1 MVNGEVKNTSSTPV
15 VSITN
20 PSIDSTSPSNSSGG
34 KQVSVVS
41 LKIPRPYDYIQ
52 VFSESAIFCIVLN
65 CIKSHLLTNATSLNK
80 KR

>member
-1 MVNGEVKNTSSTPV
+1 MKITYLSCRNVFYKDFFFHRGTNETSGEVMVNGEVKNTSSTPV

-41 LKIPRPYDYIQ
+41 LKI
-52 VFSESAIFCIVLN
+52 
-65 CIKSHLLTNATSLNK
+65 
-80 KR
+80 